1 MDKFST
7 QDLELDQS
15 KRAMACYFSV
25 GSDKFCNTSTWNT
38 LYLGN
43 FPVCSYTCYRTHRNF
58 SDLAWQE

>member
-25 GSDKFCNTSTWNT
+25 GSDKFCKVI
-38 LYLGN
+38 LVLEIH
-43 FPVCSYTCYRTHRNF
+43 CI
-58 SDLAWQE
+58 